1 MTIGSNA
8 EPSTY
13 DINGFSA
20 GLTSTGVETSMKTIR
35 EIEID
40 PTNKIITAPCYMMEA
55 SLLDVRKNI
64 RSAIEALRD
73 LI

>member
-1 MTIGSNA
+1 MTIGSSA
-8 EPSTY
+8 EPSPY
-13 DINGFSA
+13 DIAGFSS
-20 GLTSTGVETSMKTIR
+20 GLSSTGVETSMKTVR

-40 PTNKIITAPCYMMEA
+40 PINKIITAPCYMMEA
-55 SLLDVRKNI
+55 SLLEVRKNI